1 MQITT
6 AKIEDKQHLTQV
18 WQIRK
23 TVFVEEQGVDES
35 LEYEYEE
42 ESHHYLAVAEG
53 FPVGTARWRKTDKG
67 IKLERFAVLKAYRN
81 RGVGASLLL
90 KILAECVPS
99 EIKIYLH
106 AQETAVAFYANYGFE
121 KQGDAFVEADIK
133 HYLMV
138 FDKFKDKRHLM
149 NPVAP
154 KF

>member
-6 AKIEDKQHLTQV
+6 VKIEDKQRLAIV

-42 ESHHYLAVAEG
+42 ESNHYLAVAEG

-81 RGVGASLLL
+81 KGVGASLLAN
-90 KILAECVPS
+90 ILAESIPLES
-99 EIKIYLH
+99 KIYLH
-106 AQETAVAFYANYGFE
+106 AQETAVAFYANYGFT
-121 KQGDAFVEADIK
+121 KQGNAFIEADIN
-133 HYLMV
+133 HFLMV
-138 FDKFKDKRHLM
+138 FDTSTGFAR
-149 NPVAP
+149 
-154 KF
+154 